1 MKAKYIFFAAL
12 FSMGI
17 FASCTPESI
26 ENDNTEQ
33 QVDASKIQA
42 PNQG

>member
-12 FSMGI
+12 FSMGL

-26 ENDNTEQ
+26 SDDNTEQ
-33 QVDASKIQA
+33 QIDRPEPLIR
-42 PNQG
+42 G